1 MHITEEKNN
10 NFTNNFTRRFTIEG
24 FKEQKMPKQKKQIA
38 TLEDTGL
45 LDEWIAMTERV
56 EELEHENV
64 QMTGVI
70 GYLEFQL
77 QQTKEANE
85 NRP

>member
-1 MHITEEKNN
+1 MSKINP
-10 NFTNNFTRRFTIEG
+10 I
-24 FKEQKMPKQKKQIA
+24 KKA
-38 TLEDTGL
+38 KSLTLENKEL
-45 LDEWIAMTERV
+45 QNEWIAMTERV

-77 QQTKEANE
+77 EQMKGREHSD
-85 NRP
+85 

>member
-1 MHITEEKNN
+1 MSKIKSIKKAKSLNLEN
-10 NFTNNFTRRFTIEG
+10 
-24 FKEQKMPKQKKQIA
+24 KELQN
-38 TLEDTGL
+38 
-45 LDEWIAMTERV
+45 EWIAMTERV

-77 QQTKEANE
+77 EQ
-85 NRP
+85 RRHSD

>member
-1 MHITEEKNN
+1 MSKIKSIKKAKSLNLEN
-10 NFTNNFTRRFTIEG
+10 
-24 FKEQKMPKQKKQIA
+24 KELQ
-38 TLEDTGL
+38 E
-45 LDEWIAMTERV
+45 EWIAMTERV

-77 QQTKEANE
+77 QQMKGREHSD
-85 NRP
+85 

>member
-1 MHITEEKNN
+1 MSKIKPIKKAKSLNLEN
-10 NFTNNFTRRFTIEG
+10 
-24 FKEQKMPKQKKQIA
+24 KELQN
-38 TLEDTGL
+38 
-45 LDEWIAMTERV
+45 EWIAMTERV

-77 QQTKEANE
+77 QQMKGRE
-85 NRP
+85 NSD

>member
-1 MHITEEKNN
+1 MSKIKSIKKAKSLNLEN
-10 NFTNNFTRRFTIEG
+10 
-24 FKEQKMPKQKKQIA
+24 KELQN
-38 TLEDTGL
+38 
-45 LDEWIAMTERV
+45 EWIAMTERV

-77 QQTKEANE
+77 EQMKGRE
-85 NRP
+85 NSD

>member
-1 MHITEEKNN
+1 MSKIKSIKKAKSLNLEN
-10 NFTNNFTRRFTIEG
+10 
-24 FKEQKMPKQKKQIA
+24 KELQ
-38 TLEDTGL
+38 
-45 LDEWIAMTERV
+45 DEWIAMTERV

-77 QQTKEANE
+77 DQMKEGT
-85 NRP
+85 

>member
-1 MHITEEKNN
+1 MSKIKSIKKAKSLNLEN
-10 NFTNNFTRRFTIEG
+10 
-24 FKEQKMPKQKKQIA
+24 KELQN
-38 TLEDTGL
+38 
-45 LDEWIAMTERV
+45 EWIAMTERV

-77 QQTKEANE
+77 QQTKETK
-85 NRP
+85 

>member
-1 MHITEEKNN
+1 MAKIKS
-10 NFTNNFTRRFTIEG
+10 I
-24 FKEQKMPKQKKQIA
+24 KKA
-38 TLEDTGL
+38 KSLTLENKEL
-45 LDEWIAMTERV
+45 QNEWIAMTERV

-77 QQTKEANE
+77 QQMKGGEHSD
-85 NRP
+85 

>member
-1 MHITEEKNN
+1 MSKYITVKKSKSAALEN
-10 NFTNNFTRRFTIEG
+10 
-24 FKEQKMPKQKKQIA
+24 KELQN
-38 TLEDTGL
+38 
-45 LDEWIAMTERV
+45 EWIAMTERV

-77 QQTKEANE
+77 QQMKGREHSD
-85 NRP
+85 

>member
-1 MHITEEKNN
+1 MAKIKS
-10 NFTNNFTRRFTIEG
+10 I
-24 FKEQKMPKQKKQIA
+24 KKA
-38 TLEDTGL
+38 KSLTLENKEL
-45 LDEWIAMTERV
+45 QNEWIAMTERV

-77 QQTKEANE
+77 QQMKGREKSD
-85 NRP
+85 

>member
-1 MHITEEKNN
+1 MAKIKS
-10 NFTNNFTRRFTIEG
+10 I
-24 FKEQKMPKQKKQIA
+24 KKA
-38 TLEDTGL
+38 KSMTLENKEL
-45 LDEWIAMTERV
+45 QSEWIAMTERV

-77 QQTKEANE
+77 EQRRGREHSD
-85 NRP
+85 

>member
-1 MHITEEKNN
+1 MSKIKSIKKAKSLNLEN
-10 NFTNNFTRRFTIEG
+10 
-24 FKEQKMPKQKKQIA
+24 KELQN
-38 TLEDTGL
+38 
-45 LDEWIAMTERV
+45 EWIAMTERV

-77 QQTKEANE
+77 EQTKGREHSD
-85 NRP
+85 

>member
-1 MHITEEKNN
+1 
-10 NFTNNFTRRFTIEG
+10 
-24 FKEQKMPKQKKQIA
+24 MPKIKPIKKA
-38 TLEDTGL
+38 KSLTLQNKEL
-45 LDEWIAMTERV
+45 QNEWIAMTERV

-77 QQTKEANE
+77 EQMKGREHSD
-85 NRP
+85 

>member
-1 MHITEEKNN
+1 MSKIKS
-10 NFTNNFTRRFTIEG
+10 I
-24 FKEQKMPKQKKQIA
+24 KKA
-38 TLEDTGL
+38 KSLTLENKEL
-45 LDEWIAMTERV
+45 QNEWLAMTERV

-77 QQTKEANE
+77 EQTKGREHSD
-85 NRP
+85 

>member
-1 MHITEEKNN
+1 MSKIKSIKKAKSLNLEN
-10 NFTNNFTRRFTIEG
+10 
-24 FKEQKMPKQKKQIA
+24 KELQ
-38 TLEDTGL
+38 
-45 LDEWIAMTERV
+45 DEWIATTERV

-77 QQTKEANE
+77 DQMKEGT
-85 NRP
+85 

>member
-1 MHITEEKNN
+1 MSKIKS
-10 NFTNNFTRRFTIEG
+10 I
-24 FKEQKMPKQKKQIA
+24 KKA
-38 TLEDTGL
+38 KSLTLENKEL
-45 LDEWIAMTERV
+45 QNEWIAMTERV
-56 EELEHENV
+56 EDLEHENV

>member
-1 MHITEEKNN
+1 
-10 NFTNNFTRRFTIEG
+10 
-24 FKEQKMPKQKKQIA
+24 MPKIKPIKKA
-38 TLEDTGL
+38 KSLTLENKEL
-45 LDEWIAMTERV
+45 QNEWIAMTERV

-77 QQTKEANE
+77 EQMKGRE
-85 NRP
+85 NSD

>member
-1 MHITEEKNN
+1 MSKIKSIKKAKSLNLEN
-10 NFTNNFTRRFTIEG
+10 
-24 FKEQKMPKQKKQIA
+24 KELQN
-38 TLEDTGL
+38 
-45 LDEWIAMTERV
+45 EWIAMTERV

-77 QQTKEANE
+77 EQMKGREHSD
-85 NRP
+85 

>member
-1 MHITEEKNN
+1 MSKIKPIKKAKSLTLQN
-10 NFTNNFTRRFTIEG
+10 
-24 FKEQKMPKQKKQIA
+24 KELQN
-38 TLEDTGL
+38 
-45 LDEWIAMTERV
+45 EWIAMTERV

-77 QQTKEANE
+77 EQMKGREHSD
-85 NRP
+85 

>member
-1 MHITEEKNN
+1 MAKIKS
-10 NFTNNFTRRFTIEG
+10 I
-24 FKEQKMPKQKKQIA
+24 KKA
-38 TLEDTGL
+38 KSLTLENKEL
-45 LDEWIAMTERV
+45 QNEWIAMTERV

-77 QQTKEANE
+77 QHVSSCKENTQHTSSHIWVTSY
-85 NRP
+85 

>member
-1 MHITEEKNN
+1 
-10 NFTNNFTRRFTIEG
+10 
-24 FKEQKMPKQKKQIA
+24 MPKIKPIKKA
-38 TLEDTGL
+38 KSLTLENKEL
-45 LDEWIAMTERV
+45 QNEWIAMTERV

-77 QQTKEANE
+77 EQMKGREHSD
-85 NRP
+85 

>member
-1 MHITEEKNN
+1 MSKIKS
-10 NFTNNFTRRFTIEG
+10 I
-24 FKEQKMPKQKKQIA
+24 KKA
-38 TLEDTGL
+38 KSLTLENKEL
-45 LDEWIAMTERV
+45 QDEWIAMTERV

-77 QQTKEANE
+77 EQMKGREHSD
-85 NRP
+85 

>member
-1 MHITEEKNN
+1 MSKIKSIKKAKSLNLEN
-10 NFTNNFTRRFTIEG
+10 
-24 FKEQKMPKQKKQIA
+24 KELQN
-38 TLEDTGL
+38 
-45 LDEWIAMTERV
+45 EWIAMTERV

-77 QQTKEANE
+77 QQMKGRE
-85 NRP
+85 NSD

>member
-1 MHITEEKNN
+1 MSKIKS
-10 NFTNNFTRRFTIEG
+10 I
-24 FKEQKMPKQKKQIA
+24 KKA
-38 TLEDTGL
+38 KSLTLENKEL
-45 LDEWIAMTERV
+45 QDEWIAMTERV

-77 QQTKEANE
+77 EQMKGRGNSD
-85 NRP
+85 

>member
-1 MHITEEKNN
+1 MSKIKSIKKAKSLNLEN
-10 NFTNNFTRRFTIEG
+10 
-24 FKEQKMPKQKKQIA
+24 KELQN
-38 TLEDTGL
+38 
-45 LDEWIAMTERV
+45 EWIAMTERV

-77 QQTKEANE
+77 QQTKGREHSD
-85 NRP
+85 

>member
-1 MHITEEKNN
+1 MSKIKP
-10 NFTNNFTRRFTIEG
+10 I
-24 FKEQKMPKQKKQIA
+24 KKA
-38 TLEDTGL
+38 KSLTLENKEL
-45 LDEWIAMTERV
+45 QDEWIAMTERV

-77 QQTKEANE
+77 DQMKEGT
-85 NRP
+85 